1 MRMVPI
7 FIGKISKGRTIKQT
21 VLGGY
26 GWGLAR
32 TFTSFIILGNY
43 GMAQQLKYGGHISGF
58 IV

>member
-7 FIGKISKGRTIKQT
+7 FIRKISKG
-21 VLGGY
+21 
-26 GWGLAR
+26 R

-43 GMAQQLKYGGHISGF
+43 GVAQQLKHGVHISGF